1 MKLYIIVEL
10 YGGTYQGIR
19 LITRNEKLA
28 DDTFK
33 KLQEDVIGSEI
44 NFESEEEFDE
54 EWEIEMDM
62 TDNQEF
68 YYSTYDLEK
77 EE

>member
-10 YGGTYQGIR
+10 YGGTYQDIR
-19 LITRNEKLA
+19 LITRNEQLA

-33 KLQEDVIGSEI
+33 KLQEDIIGSEI